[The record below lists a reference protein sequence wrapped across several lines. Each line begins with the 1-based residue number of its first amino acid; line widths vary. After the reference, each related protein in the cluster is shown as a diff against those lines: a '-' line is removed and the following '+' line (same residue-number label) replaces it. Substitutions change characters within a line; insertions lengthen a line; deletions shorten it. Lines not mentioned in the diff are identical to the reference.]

1 MKKRS
6 FVVAMLLCFAFS
18 IQFTFSQ
25 NNSNFQTYQSVGL
38 QTDLL
43 ANTQGF
49 NNYLE
54 AKGISTFKSFVPTV
68 GISYSA
74 MRGYKSKIFYGVSA
88 SFSYGRAET
97 KDKFLKKEDAS
108 VHADV
113 FYRFGLGKSVGLE
126 AGVGFGL
133 SYSDILYA
141 CNNEQVGSF
150 SGFVPIMPITAG
162 IVFPHDNPNSVGIY
176 LQYIVSFKGDNSIH
190 ETGTNNSISGYELRP
205 STLSVGVKFGF

>member
-1 MKKRS
+1 M
-6 FVVAMLLCFAFS
+6 
-18 IQFTFSQ
+18 
-25 NNSNFQTYQSVGL
+25 
-38 QTDLL
+38 L
-43 ANTQGF
+43 ANTQSF

-54 AKGISTFKSFVPTV
+54 AEGVSTFKSFVPTV

-88 SFSYGRAET
+88 AFSYGRAET

-113 FYRFGLGKSVGLE
+113 FYRFSLGKSVGLE

-190 ETGTNNSISGYELRP
+190 ATGTNNSISGYELRP

>member
-1 MKKRS
+1 MKKKS
-6 FVVAMLLCFAFS
+6 VIVAMLLCSAFG
-18 IQFTFSQ
+18 IQTAFSQ
-25 NNSNFQTYQSVGL
+25 NNSNFQTYQSAGL
-38 QTDLL
+38 HTNLL
-43 ANTQGF
+43 ANTQSF

-54 AKGISTFKSFVPTV
+54 AEGVSTFKSFVPTV

-74 MRGYKSKIFYGVSA
+74 MRGSKSKIFYGVSA

-113 FYRFGLGKSVGLE
+113 FYRFGLGKSLGLE

-141 CNNEQVGSF
+141 CNNGQVGSF

-176 LQYIVSFKGDNSIH
+176 LQYIVSFKRDNSIH
-190 ETGTNNSISGYELRP
+190 ATGTDNSVSGYELRP